1 MRLYE
6 FATSSA
12 TCPDCGDQLSEH
24 GKRDIPAH
32 VCKSPKHLGRS
43 DQSQCVAKGLR
54 PHHTHKTIAGE
65 KIYGK
70 KEPHRIYGGKKI
82 NTPLE

>member
-1 MRLYE
+1 MRAFE
-6 FATSSA
+6 FI
-12 TCPDCGDQLSEH
+12 PEH
-24 GKRDIPAH
+24 GKRDVFAAL
-32 VCKSPKHLGRS
+32 CKSTKHLGSS

-54 PHHTHKTIAGE
+54 PHHTRKTIAGE

-82 NTPLE
+82 NSPLE